1 MQIPSDASSSQLG
14 SQFLKANASLIGG
27 QKTSQKDVTSSSK
40 ETLHFQGN
48 YIGHM
53 EMYSD
58 AASVAKYLD
67 AHQNWFRRC
76 AKPMAVEPIGDNGYS
91 LTVGKFKSLNHE
103 VEPKIGLHLLPQEEG
118 VYRIETIPVPGY
130 EPAGYDVDFQASMT
144 LCESETVELPESVE
158 IDKLT
163 HVEWELNLSTWVEV
177 PRFVQVLPD
186 NLVKA
191 SGDKLLN
198 QIVRQVSKRLT
209 RKVQQEFHTAAGLP
223 IPHENKKRFWQR

>member
-1 MQIPSDASSSQLG
+1 MQIPSDAPSPQLG
-14 SQFLKANASLIGG
+14 SQFLKANASLIEG
-27 QKTSQKDVTSSSK
+27 QKTSQKDATSSSK
-40 ETLHFQGN
+40 QTLHFQGN

-53 EMYSD
+53 EMYAD
-58 AASVAKYLD
+58 AASVAQYLD

-76 AKPMAVEPIGDNGYS
+76 ARPMAVEPIGDNGYS

-130 EPAGYDVDFQASMT
+130 EPAGYDVDFKASMT
-144 LCESETVELPESVE
+144 LCESKAAELPEAVE

-209 RKVQQEFHTAAGLP
+209 HKVQQEFHSAAGLP
-223 IPHENKKRFWQR
+223 IPHEKKRFWQR